1 MLKSVEKVNHIFIS
15 ILNLVYVN
23 LLWFLFTLLGLGVFG
38 IGPSTYA
45 LVSICRQWIR
55 GNSVPV
61 FHTYWKY
68 YKECFRE
75 TVMISW
81 IYMMSGFILAVD
93 LLHVTNWYMRVALFM
108 ISFIFLIS
116 LIFIFPI
123 MAHYDW
129 KGIFFKIKM
138 SFLFGFSCL
147 QYSLVLILVS
157 SVLYWFITKFF
168 PGILTFLG
176 ISFLFYLI
184 TWTANQVFTRME
196 IQNAKDVEN
205 KIIYQM
211 AKGNKD
217 EKTNGIKV
225 SQC

>member
-23 LLWFLFTLLGLGVFG
+23 LLWVLFTLLGLVIFG

-55 GNSVPV
+55 GNTVPV
-61 FHTYWKY
+61 FYTYWKY

-75 TVMISW
+75 SVMISW
-81 IYMMSGFILAVD
+81 IYLFSGVVLLVD
-93 LLHVTNWYMRVALFM
+93 LLHVTNWYVRVALFM
-108 ISFIFLIS
+108 ISFIYLLS

-123 MAHYDW
+123 MAHYNW
-129 KGIFFKIKM
+129 KGIFFKFKM

-157 SVLYWFITKFF
+157 SLIYWSVAKFF

-196 IQNAKDVEN
+196 MDNAKVIEDKNIYLIVKEN
-205 KIIYQM
+205 R
-211 AKGNKD
+211 D

>member
-1 MLKSVEKVNHIFIS
+1 MLKSVEKVNHILIS

-23 LLWFLFTLLGLGVFG
+23 FLWVLFTLLGLGVFG

-61 FHTYWKY
+61 LTTFWRY
-68 YKECFRE
+68 YKESFKE
-75 TVMISW
+75 AVIISW
-81 IYMMSGFILAVD
+81 IYLIGGFVIVIDLMYVVNWYVRAALFVIGFIY
-93 LLHVTNWYMRVALFM
+93 LL
-108 ISFIFLIS
+108 S

-129 KGIFFKIKM
+129 KGVFFKMKM
-138 SFLFGFSCL
+138 SFLFGLSCL
-147 QYSLVLILVS
+147 QYTLVLILVIGVS
-157 SVLYWFITKFF
+157 YWTIIKFL

-184 TWTANQVFTRME
+184 TWTSNQVFTRME
-196 IQNAKDVEN
+196 VENAKELEDKNNYHIAKEN
-205 KIIYQM
+205 R
-211 AKGNKD
+211 D
-217 EKTNGIKV
+217 EKTNGVKV

>member
-23 LLWFLFTLLGLGVFG
+23 LLWVLFTLLGLVVFG

-55 GNSVPV
+55 GNTVPV
-61 FHTYWKY
+61 LYTYWKY

-75 TVMISW
+75 SVMISW
-81 IYMMSGFILAVD
+81 IYLFSGVVLLVD

-108 ISFIFLIS
+108 ISFIYLLS

-147 QYSLVLILVS
+147 QYSLVLFLVS
-157 SVLYWFITKFF
+157 SVIYWTVTKFF

-196 IQNAKDVEN
+196 MDNAKEIEDKNIYLIVKEN
-205 KIIYQM
+205 R
-211 AKGNKD
+211 D